1 MPSSSGAS
9 SPRVDAGKIGC
20 DIINMGGEGTGGTVG
35 GPLPIHV
42 AIFVAPGDDGT
53 TGLAGTNFQVVQC
66 NIPKDWNALV

>member
-1 MPSSSGAS
+1 VPSSSGAS
-9 SPRVDAGKIGC
+9 SPRVDGWKIGC
-20 DIINMGGEGTGGTVG
+20 DIINIGGEGRGRTVV

-53 TGLAGTNFQVVQC
+53 TGLAGTNYQVVQC